1 MRDTPIRPSGLR
13 DQCFVLRDFR
23 PCRPSLRLFRFVD
36 VKAPFRVL
44 LASLIVV
51 PLAACA
57 DDSAD
62 VAPPTT
68 SVEVSNTEA
77 PTTTLAPYVSPM
89 GDVIGEALVAGQF
102 SVLAGLLVDAGLV
115 DALRADGPFTVFA
128 PNDAA
133 FGTVPAATLD
143 AVFADPEL
151 LASVLTYHVVA
162 GEALTSESLTDG
174 QELTTLQGQTL
185 KVTKS
190 GDQIRINGVNVIV
203 ADVPAT
209 NGVIHVIDGVLV
221 PES

>member
-1 MRDTPIRPSGLR
+1 MVPDDDSTDI
-13 DQCFVLRDFR
+13 
-23 PCRPSLRLFRFVD
+23 FRFDAVRSHLRI
-36 VKAPFRVL
+36 A
-44 LASLIVV
+44 LASLFTVV
-51 PLAACA
+51 PLTACA

-68 SVEVSNTEA
+68 SAETSVTEA
-77 PTTTLAPYVSPM
+77 PAESTLPPYVSPM

-115 DALRADGPFTVFA
+115 DALRAEGPFTVFA

-133 FGTVPAATLD
+133 FGEVPAATLD
-143 AVFADPEL
+143 AVFADPDL
-151 LASVLTYHVVA
+151 LTAVLTYHVVA
-162 GEALTSESLTDG
+162 GEALTAESLTDG

-190 GDQIRINGVNVIV
+190 GDQVLVNGIPVIA

-209 NGVIHVIDGVLV
+209 NGVIHVIGGVLV

>member
-1 MRDTPIRPSGLR
+1 VNAPI
-13 DQCFVLRDFR
+13 
-23 PCRPSLRLFRFVD
+23 
-36 VKAPFRVL
+36 RVL

-51 PLAACA
+51 PLTACA

-68 SVEVSNTEA
+68 SAEISSTEA
-77 PTTTLAPYVSPM
+77 PTTTLPPYVSPM

-128 PNDAA
+128 PNDPA
-133 FGTVPAATLD
+133 FATLPAATLD

-162 GEALTSESLTDG
+162 GEALTAESLTDG

-190 GDQIRINGVNVIV
+190 GDEIRINGVRVIA

>member
-1 MRDTPIRPSGLR
+1 MRSHLR
-13 DQCFVLRDFR
+13 I
-23 PCRPSLRLFRFVD
+23 
-36 VKAPFRVL
+36 A
-44 LASLIVV
+44 LASLFTVV
-51 PLAACA
+51 PLTACA

-68 SVEVSNTEA
+68 SAETSVTEA
-77 PTTTLAPYVSPM
+77 PAESTLPPYVSPM

-115 DALRADGPFTVFA
+115 DALRAEGPFTVFA

-133 FGTVPAATLD
+133 FGELPAATLD
-143 AVFADPEL
+143 AVFADPDL
-151 LASVLTYHVVA
+151 LAAVLTYHVVA
-162 GEALTSESLTDG
+162 GEALTAESLTDG

-190 GDQIRINGVNVIV
+190 GDQVLINGIPVIA

-209 NGVIHVIDGVLV
+209 NGVIHVIGGVLV